1 MLPSEIVVIS
11 TVTNPQEHSVP
22 DTRAPMPVE
31 SLVEE
36 LLYSSLYWLSAD
48 GRELVGA
55 LVRCEGRVRSMQML
69 VAALGLRNR
78 HQLTRLLAREQLP
91 SLECL
96 AGWIRVLLWVTAWE
110 RHHTP
115 LAYAS
120 LVEGH
125 DPAVR
130 FRTIRRVADCT
141 WNELKQR
148 GSVWAAQELRSRCT
162 TRAKSRVRISR
173 SA

>member
-1 MLPSEIVVIS
+1 
-11 TVTNPQEHSVP
+11 
-22 DTRAPMPVE
+22 MPVE

-36 LLYSSLYWLSAD
+36 LLYSTLYWLSPE
-48 GRELVGA
+48 GRGLVAVLVGYQ
-55 LVRCEGRVRSMQML
+55 GRVGSMPPL
-69 VAALGLRNR
+69 VAVLGLRNR

-91 SLECL
+91 SFECL
-96 AGWIRVLLWVTAWE
+96 AGWIRVLFWVTAWE
-110 RHHTP
+110 RHSTP

-162 TRAKSRVRISR
+162 TGAEPRVAIGR